1 MSGTV
6 RRSGPRQRVNPA
18 LLDDRYLSEVL
29 RGAAAPRL
37 DGRDLS
43 TTGCWYVRLCQAVLS
58 GRTTSVVLSGAFA
71 SLPEGLRTRATA
83 AVVQLPDAIALV
95 SLREL
100 APLMGELR
108 RDHSLNVLGMEALAA
123 AKYLHA
129 DVFLHRASPQLQAA
143 LEREGLSAQLDG

>member
-1 MSGTV
+1 M
-6 RRSGPRQRVNPA
+6 NPA
-18 LLDDRYLSEVL
+18 LIDDRYLSEVL
-29 RGAAAPRL
+29 RGAPAPRL
-37 DGRDLS
+37 QGQKLF
-43 TTGCWYVRLCQAVLS
+43 TTGYWYVRLCQAVLS
-58 GRTTSVVLSGAFA
+58 GRTTSGVLSGAFA

-83 AVVQLPDAIALV
+83 AVMQLPDAIGLV

-129 DVFLHRASPQLQAA
+129 DVFLHTASPQLQAA